1 MNPQEHIA
9 AALDFLQLADEP
21 VAGHRTL
28 LRSELFWCA
37 AAHAVKAIAKQ
48 QNWPNQ
54 SHDDLSNVIARLSR
68 THNDPRLTEWFKEAG
83 RLHRNMYEGNM
94 RQQAMTNA
102 QTQTRRLV
110 HHLAA
115 LIK

>member
-21 VAGHRTL
+21 AADHRTL

-48 QNWPNQ
+48 QNWRNQ
-54 SHDDLSNVIARLSR
+54 SHDDLFIIIARLAR
-68 THNDPRLTEWFKEAG
+68 TNNAPRLIGWFNDAG
-83 RLHRNMYEGNM
+83 RLHRNMYEGDM
-94 RQQAMTNA
+94 DAWTMTNA

>member
-21 VAGHRTL
+21 AADHRTL

-54 SHDDLSNVIARLSR
+54 SHNDLFSAIARLAR
-68 THNDPRLTEWFKEAG
+68 TQNDPRPIGWFNEASN
-83 RLHRNMYEGNM
+83 LHRNMYEGDMDARNM
-94 RQQAMTNA
+94 TRA
-102 QTQTRRLV
+102 QTQTRQLV
-110 HHLAA
+110 HHLAVM
-115 LIK
+115 IK

>member
-21 VAGHRTL
+21 AADHRTL

-48 QNWPNQ
+48 QNWRNQ
-54 SHDDLSNVIARLSR
+54 SHDDLFIIIARLAR
-68 THNDPRLTEWFKEAG
+68 VHNDPRLIGWFKEAG
-83 RLHRNMYEGNM
+83 RLHRNMYEGDM
-94 RQQAMTNA
+94 DARTMTRA
-102 QTQTRRLV
+102 QRLTRRLV